1 MYVQDVGHCHGSD
14 LPACPLLGAAG
25 KQYTRREQFDCV
37 GQFMHDVD
45 ALIAKA
51 DDLTAAVRRFGTA
64 IVCSLA
70 QGFSLL
76 PITDALAKELV
87 VYQPGAK
94 DVLTKPLRYLSDELQ
109 VLAAEISHHTPVAY
123 ISTYYFGGQGGQD
136 AVVWD
141 KGSVRFSPSTK
152 GYSQGW
158 PNSPISQA
166 LRMIG
171 VVAEEGQD
179 EFDSLGLGKHRKT
192 HQWAEAG
199 K

>member
-1 MYVQDVGHCHGSD
+1 
-14 LPACPLLGAAG
+14 
-25 KQYTRREQFDCV
+25 
-37 GQFMHDVD
+37 MHDVD
-45 ALIAKA
+45 ALIAKV

-76 PITDALAKELV
+76 PITEALEKELV
-87 VYQPGAK
+87 VHRSGAK
-94 DVLTKPLRYLSDELQ
+94 DLVTKPLRYLSYEVQ
-109 VLAAEISHHTPVAY
+109 ALAVEISHRTPVAY

-152 GYSQGW
+152 GYSQVW

-171 VVAEEGQD
+171 VIAAEGQD

-192 HQWAEAG
+192 NKWAEAA

>member
-1 MYVQDVGHCHGSD
+1 
-14 LPACPLLGAAG
+14 
-25 KQYTRREQFDCV
+25 
-37 GQFMHDVD
+37 MHDVD

-51 DDLTAAVRRFGTA
+51 DDLTAVVRRFGA
-64 IVCSLA
+64 AVVCSLV

-76 PITDALAKELV
+76 PITDALEKELV
-87 VYQPGAK
+87 DHQSETK
-94 DVLTKPLRYLSDELQ
+94 DLVTKPLRYLSDELQ
-109 VLAAEISHHTPVAY
+109 ALAMEISYHTPVAY

-141 KGSVRFSPSTK
+141 QGSVRFSPSTK
-152 GYSQGW
+152 GYSQVW

-171 VVAEEGQD
+171 VIAEQGQD

-192 HQWAEAG
+192 HKWAEAG

>member
-1 MYVQDVGHCHGSD
+1 
-14 LPACPLLGAAG
+14 
-25 KQYTRREQFDCV
+25 
-37 GQFMHDVD
+37 MHDVD

-51 DDLTAAVRRFGTA
+51 DNLTAAVGRFGTA

-70 QGFSLL
+70 QGFSLV
-76 PITDALAKELV
+76 PITDALEEELV
-87 VYQPGAK
+87 VHQPRAR
-94 DVLTKPLRYLSDELQ
+94 DIITKPLQYLSDGLQ
-109 VLAAEISHHTPVAY
+109 TLAMEISHQTPVAY

-141 KGSVRFSPSTK
+141 NGNVRFSPSTED
-152 GYSQGW
+152 YSQVW

-192 HQWAEAG
+192 HQWAEVG

>member
-1 MYVQDVGHCHGSD
+1 
-14 LPACPLLGAAG
+14 
-25 KQYTRREQFDCV
+25 
-37 GQFMHDVD
+37 MHDVD

-51 DDLTAAVRRFGTA
+51 DDLTTAARRFGTA

-76 PITDALAKELV
+76 PITDALEKELV

-94 DVLTKPLRYLSDELQ
+94 DVLTNPLRYLSDGLQ
-109 VLAAEISHHTPVAY
+109 ALAAEISHRTPVAY

-171 VVAEEGQD
+171 VVAEGGQD

-192 HQWAEAG
+192 HKWAEAG

>member
-1 MYVQDVGHCHGSD
+1 
-14 LPACPLLGAAG
+14 
-25 KQYTRREQFDCV
+25 
-37 GQFMHDVD
+37 MHDVD
-45 ALIAKA
+45 ALIAKS
-51 DDLTAAVRRFGTA
+51 DDLTAATRKFEGAR
-64 IVCSLA
+64 VCSLA

-76 PITDALAKELV
+76 PIIDALEKELV
-87 VYQPGAK
+87 VHQSGTK
-94 DVLTKPLRYLSDELQ
+94 DLATKPLRYLSDELQ
-109 VLAAEISHHTPVAY
+109 ALAVEISHHTPVAY

-141 KGSVRFSPSTK
+141 KANVRFSPSTK

-171 VVAEEGQD
+171 VIAEKGQD